1 VGHIQRRSWKVAL
14 TNLILSGFDAAS
26 SKVFTYHDL
35 TRLVE
40 HRRNE
45 MAKRKVTVV
54 GAGNVGG
61 TTAQR
66 LAERNYADVVLVDIV
81 EGLPQGK
88 ALDILESGPILGYDS
103 NVTGANDYEETA
115 GSDVVVLTSGSPRK
129 PGMSR
134 DDLLKTNQ
142 NIVASVTEEVVKH
155 SPQTILVVVANPLDA
170 MCHVAMETSGFP
182 RERVVGMAGIL
193 DTARY
198 RTFIAEELQVSVRD
212 VFALVLGGHGDT
224 MVPLPSMATV
234 GGVAITELLREDRVE
249 AIVDRTRQGGAEIV
263 GLLQSGSAYYA
274 PSAAAAE
281 MVDAILLDQKRIL
294 PCAVY
299 LQGEYGIND
308 LFVGVPVKLGASG
321 VEDIIE
327 LGLTEE
333 ELGDL
338 NDSADAVRDLVQVLH
353 G

>member
-1 VGHIQRRSWKVAL
+1 
-14 TNLILSGFDAAS
+14 
-26 SKVFTYHDL
+26 
-35 TRLVE
+35 
-40 HRRNE
+40 
-45 MAKRKVTVV
+45 MAKSKVTVV

-88 ALDILESGPILGYDS
+88 ALDILESGPVLGFDS
-103 NVTGANDYEETA
+103 NVTGTNSYEETA
-115 GSDVVVLTSGSPRK
+115 GSDVVVITSGSPRK

-142 NIVASVTEEVVKH
+142 NIVGSVTAEIVKH
-155 SPQTILVVVANPLDA
+155 SSEAILVMVANPLDA

-198 RTFIAEELQVSVRD
+198 RTFIAQELGVSVRD

-234 GGVAITELLREDRVE
+234 GGVSITDLMPKDRVD
-249 AIVDRTRQGGAEIV
+249 AIVDRARNGGAEIV
-263 GLLQSGSAYYA
+263 GLLQSGSAFYA
-274 PSAAAAE
+274 PSAAAVE
-281 MVDAILLDQKRIL
+281 MVDAILQDQKRIL
-294 PCAVY
+294 PCAAY
-299 LQGEYGIND
+299 LQGEYGLNE
-308 LFVGVPVKLGASG
+308 LFVGVPVKLGANG
-321 VEDIIE
+321 IEEVVE
-327 LGLTEE
+327 L
-333 ELGDL
+333 DL
-338 NDSADAVRDLVQVLH
+338 AESERADLENSAGAVRELVEVLH
-353 G
+353 D

>member
-1 VGHIQRRSWKVAL
+1 
-14 TNLILSGFDAAS
+14 
-26 SKVFTYHDL
+26 
-35 TRLVE
+35 
-40 HRRNE
+40 

-115 GSDVVVLTSGSPRK
+115 GSDVVVITSGSPRK

-142 NIVASVTEEVVKH
+142 NIVASVTEEVVEH
-155 SPQTILVVVANPLDA
+155 SPETILVVVANPLDA

-198 RTFIAEELQVSVRD
+198 RTFIAEELEVSVRD

-234 GGVAITELLREDRVE
+234 GGVAITELLPQDQCR
-249 AIVDRTRQGGAEIV
+249 GH
-263 GLLQSGSAYYA
+263 SGPYPSRAGPRSSASSRAGA
-274 PSAAAAE
+274 PSTRRP
-281 MVDAILLDQKRIL
+281 QPQPRWST
-294 PCAVY
+294 PSCSTRS
-299 LQGEYGIND
+299 
-308 LFVGVPVKLGASG
+308 ASSPAPPTCRASTG
-321 VEDIIE
+321 
-327 LGLTEE
+327 
-333 ELGDL
+333 
-338 NDSADAVRDLVQVLH
+338 
-353 G
+353 

>member
-1 VGHIQRRSWKVAL
+1 MNSPGQA
-14 TNLILSGFDAAS
+14 NSGG
-26 SKVFTYHDL
+26 
-35 TRLVE
+35 
-40 HRRNE
+40 NE

-103 NVTGANDYEETA
+103 YVTGANDYEETA
-115 GSDVVVLTSGSPRK
+115 GSDVVVITSGSPRK

-142 NIVASVTEEVVKH
+142 NIVQSVTEEVVKH
-155 SPQTILVVVANPLDA
+155 SPETILVMVANPLDA
-170 MCHVAMETSGFP
+170 MCHVAMEVSGFP

-198 RTFIAEELQVSVRD
+198 RTFIAQELGVSVRD

-234 GGVAITELLREDRVE
+234 GGVAITELLSEDRVE
-249 AIVDRTRQGGAEIV
+249 AIVDRTRNGGAEIV
-263 GLLQSGSAYYA
+263 QLLQSGSAYYA
-274 PSAAAAE
+274 PSAAAVE

-294 PCAVY
+294 PCAAY
-299 LQGEYGIND
+299 LQGEYGIED
-308 LFVGVPVKLGASG
+308 VFVGVPVKLGASG
-321 VEDIIE
+321 VEEVVE
-327 LGLTEE
+327 LNLLSD
-333 ELGDL
+333 ELEDL
-338 NDSADAVRDLVQVLH
+338 RNSAGAVRELVEVLH
-353 G
+353 S

>member
-1 VGHIQRRSWKVAL
+1 
-14 TNLILSGFDAAS
+14 
-26 SKVFTYHDL
+26 
-35 TRLVE
+35 
-40 HRRNE
+40 
-45 MAKRKVTVV
+45 MAKSKVTVV

-88 ALDILESGPILGYDS
+88 ALDILESGPVIGFDS
-103 NVTGANDYEETA
+103 NVTGTNGYEETA
-115 GSDVVVLTSGSPRK
+115 GSEIVVITSGSPRK

-142 NIVASVTEEVVKH
+142 NIVQSVTQEVVKH
-155 SPQTILVVVANPLDA
+155 SPEAILVMVANPLDA
-170 MCHVAMETSGFP
+170 MCHVAFEVSAFP

-198 RTFIAEELQVSVRD
+198 RTFIAKELEVSVRD

-234 GGVAITELLREDRVE
+234 GGVAITDLLPQDRVE
-249 AIVDRTRQGGAEIV
+249 AIVDRTRGGGAEV
-263 GLLQSGSAYYA
+263 VQLLQSGSAFYA
-274 PSAAAAE
+274 PSAAVVE
-281 MVDAILLDQKRIL
+281 MVDSILLDQKRLL

-299 LQGEYGIND
+299 LQGEYGIED

-321 VEDIIE
+321 VEEIVE
-327 LGLTEE
+327 LDLEQN
-333 ELGDL
+333 ELEDL
-338 NDSADAVRDLVQVLH
+338 KSSAGAVRELVEVLH
-353 G
+353 S

>member
-1 VGHIQRRSWKVAL
+1 
-14 TNLILSGFDAAS
+14 
-26 SKVFTYHDL
+26 
-35 TRLVE
+35 
-40 HRRNE
+40 
-45 MAKRKVTVV
+45 MAKSKVTVV

-88 ALDILESGPILGYDS
+88 ALDILESGPVIGFDS
-103 NVTGANDYEETA
+103 NVTGTNGYEESA
-115 GSDVVVLTSGSPRK
+115 GSEIVVITSGSPRK

-142 NIVASVTEEVVKH
+142 NIVQSVTQEVVKH
-155 SPQTILVVVANPLDA
+155 SPEAILVMVANPLDA
-170 MCHVAMETSGFP
+170 MCHVAFEVSAFP

-198 RTFIAEELQVSVRD
+198 RTFIAKELEVSVRD

-234 GGVAITELLREDRVE
+234 GGVAITDLLPQDRVE
-249 AIVDRTRQGGAEIV
+249 AIVDRTRGGGAEV
-263 GLLQSGSAYYA
+263 VQLLQSGSAFYA
-274 PSAAAAE
+274 PSAAVVE
-281 MVDAILLDQKRIL
+281 MVDSILLDQKRLL

-299 LQGEYGIND
+299 LQGEYGIED

-321 VEDIIE
+321 VEEIVE
-327 LGLTEE
+327 LDLEQN
-333 ELGDL
+333 ELEDL
-338 NDSADAVRDLVQVLH
+338 KSSAGAVRELVEVLH
-353 G
+353 S

>member
-1 VGHIQRRSWKVAL
+1 MAPTHHATQRRAIHV
-14 TNLILSGFDAAS
+14 
-26 SKVFTYHDL
+26 SKS
-35 TRLVE
+35 
-40 HRRNE
+40 
-45 MAKRKVTVV
+45 KVTVV

-88 ALDILESGPILGYDS
+88 ALDILESGPVIGFDS
-103 NVTGANDYEETA
+103 NVIGANGYEESA
-115 GSDVVVLTSGSPRK
+115 DSDVVVITSGSPRK

-142 NIVASVTEEVVKH
+142 NIVQSVTEEVVKH
-155 SPQTILVVVANPLDA
+155 SPETILVMVANPLDA
-170 MCHVAMETSGFP
+170 MCHVALEVSGFP

-198 RTFIAEELQVSVRD
+198 RTFIAQELGVSVRD

-234 GGVAITELLREDRVE
+234 GGVAITDLLPQDRVE
-249 AIVDRTRQGGAEIV
+249 AIVDRTRNGGAEIV
-263 GLLQSGSAYYA
+263 QLLQSGSAFYA
-274 PSAAAAE
+274 PSAAVVE
-281 MVDAILLDQKRIL
+281 IVDAILLDQKRLL
-294 PCAVY
+294 PCAAY
-299 LQGEYGIND
+299 LQGEYGIDD

-321 VEDIIE
+321 VEEIVE
-327 LGLTEE
+327 LDLRDTELE
-333 ELGDL
+333 DL
-338 NDSADAVRDLVQVLH
+338 RNSAGAVRELVEVLH
-353 G
+353 S

>member
-1 VGHIQRRSWKVAL
+1 VAK
-14 TNLILSGFDAAS
+14 S
-26 SKVFTYHDL
+26 
-35 TRLVE
+35 
-40 HRRNE
+40 
-45 MAKRKVTVV
+45 KVTVV

-88 ALDILESGPILGYDS
+88 ALDILESGPVIGFDS
-103 NVTGANDYEETA
+103 NVTGTNGYEESA
-115 GSDVVVLTSGSPRK
+115 GSEIVVITSGSPRK

-142 NIVASVTEEVVKH
+142 NIVLSVTEEVVKH
-155 SPQTILVVVANPLDA
+155 APEAILVVVANPLDA
-170 MCHVAMETSGFP
+170 MCHVALEVSGFP

-198 RTFIAEELQVSVRD
+198 RTFIAQELGVSVRD

-234 GGVAITELLREDRVE
+234 GGVAITDLLPQDRVE
-249 AIVDRTRQGGAEIV
+249 AIVARTRGGGAEIV
-263 GLLQSGSAYYA
+263 QLLQSGSAFYA
-274 PSAAAAE
+274 PSAAVVE
-281 MVDAILLDQKRIL
+281 MVDSILLDQKRLL
-294 PCAVY
+294 PCAAY
-299 LQGEYGIND
+299 LQGEYGIDD

-321 VEDIIE
+321 VEEVVE
-327 LGLTEE
+327 LNLEQN
-333 ELGDL
+333 ELEDL
-338 NDSADAVRDLVQVLH
+338 KSSAGAVRELVEVLH
-353 G
+353 S